1 MNSYRMNKARL
12 LRGTVMLILAAAV
25 AAFIFETFKGYTPF
39 GYRGEYIEGR
49 VERVLKFSG
58 SEEIQCIDVVYN
70 VGLTRFDTR
79 LPSAV
84 WYLEGTEVG
93 DTFTV
98 PYHQHDFD
106 DMNKD
111 ERTALAVLIAVFCV
125 LLLSAIFP
133 IAGEFYTRAYFSRLI
148 RQDKCVYADYSGE
161 QERGGKIRAVCSFG
175 NYEFFS
181 RYYPKRDYPFTH
193 GGKVRVYVD
202 MEKDPERYLVS
213 EY

>member
-1 MNSYRMNKARL
+1 MNGYRMNKARL

-25 AAFIFETFKGYTPF
+25 AVFTFEVFKGYTPF
-39 GYRGEYIEGR
+39 GHKGDYIEGR
-49 VERVLKFSG
+49 VERVLKFYD

-98 PYHQHDFD
+98 PYHRHYFE
-106 DMNKD
+106 DMNRD
-111 ERTALAVLIAVFCV
+111 ERTALAVLTAVFCI

-148 RQDKCVYADYSGE
+148 RQDKCVYADYAGE
-161 QERGGKIRAVCSFG
+161 RERGGKVRAVCSFG
-175 NYEFFS
+175 KYEFLS

-202 MEKDPERYLVS
+202 IEKDPEKYLVS

>member
-1 MNSYRMNKARL
+1 MNSYRMNRARL

-111 ERTALAVLIAVFCV
+111 ERTALAVLIAVFCI

-133 IAGEFYTRAYFSRLI
+133 IAGLHTRILFTAYQAGQVRL
-148 RQDKCVYADYSGE
+148 
-161 QERGGKIRAVCSFG
+161 RGLFGRTGKR
-175 NYEFFS
+175 
-181 RYYPKRDYPFTH
+181 R
-193 GGKVRVYVD
+193 
-202 MEKDPERYLVS
+202 KDPRGLQLWELQIFQPVLS
-213 EY
+213 